1 MYNRIILMGR
11 LVADPELRQ
20 TQTGLSVCRFRIAVD
35 RFAKQGEE
43 RKADFI
49 SCVAWRQTADFIS
62 RWFAKGQLIHI
73 EGRLQNADY
82 TDKNGIK
89 HYAMEVQVDAAAFCG
104 DRQSQQTAPPSG
116 RTAQDA
122 APARPAAHPAQTAA
136 QDIALGDMGDFED
149 ILSDG
154 ETPF

>member
-20 TQTGLSVCRFRIAVD
+20 TQTGLSVCRSRIAVD

-82 TDKNGIK
+82 TDKNGVK

-116 RTAQDA
+116 RPAQDA

-136 QDIALGDMGDFED
+136 QDIALGDLGDFED

-154 ETPF
+154 ELPF

>member
-82 TDKNGIK
+82 TDKNGVK

-116 RTAQDA
+116 RPVQDA

-136 QDIALGDMGDFED
+136 QDIALGDLGDFED

>member
-82 TDKNGIK
+82 TDKNGVK

-116 RTAQDA
+116 RPSKAA
-122 APARPAAHPAQTAA
+122 APARPAAQTAA
-136 QDIALGDMGDFED
+136 QDIALGDLGDFED

-154 ETPF
+154 ELPF

>member
-82 TDKNGIK
+82 TDKNGVK

-116 RTAQDA
+116 RPAQDA

-136 QDIALGDMGDFED
+136 QDIALGDLGDFED

>member
-11 LVADPELRQ
+11 LVAAPELRQ

-49 SCVAWRQTADFIS
+49 SCVAWRQTADFVS

-73 EGRLQNADY
+73 EPGEMHYVLNRYDKPVKMVSTLAPY
-82 TDKNGIK
+82 TNPDKV
-89 HYAMEVQVDAAAFCG
+89 EVENY
-104 DRQSQQTAPPSG
+104 TY
-116 RTAQDA
+116 
-122 APARPAAHPAQTAA
+122 
-136 QDIALGDMGDFED
+136 
-149 ILSDG
+149 
-154 ETPF
+154 

>member
-116 RTAQDA
+116 RPAQDA

-136 QDIALGDMGDFED
+136 QDIALGDLGDFED

>member
-82 TDKNGIK
+82 TDRNGVK

-116 RTAQDA
+116 RPAQDA
-122 APARPAAHPAQTAA
+122 AQARPAAHPAQTAA
-136 QDIALGDMGDFED
+136 QDIALGDLGDFED

>member
-11 LVADPELRQ
+11 LVAAPELRQ

-82 TDKNGIK
+82 TDKNVSMKVVRII
-89 HYAMEVQVDAAAFCG
+89 
-104 DRQSQQTAPPSG
+104 QSYTNIVN
-116 RTAQDA
+116 RMVW
-122 APARPAAHPAQTAA
+122 RKN
-136 QDIALGDMGDFED
+136 
-149 ILSDG
+149 
-154 ETPF
+154 

>member
-82 TDKNGIK
+82 TDKNGVK

-104 DRQSQQTAPPSG
+104 DRQSQQTVPPSG
-116 RTAQDA
+116 RPAQDA
-122 APARPAAHPAQTAA
+122 APGRPAAQTAA
-136 QDIALGDMGDFED
+136 QDIALGDLGDFED

>member
-82 TDKNGIK
+82 TDKNGVK

-116 RTAQDA
+116 RPAQDA

-136 QDIALGDMGDFED
+136 QDIALGDLGDFED

-154 ETPF
+154 ELPF

>member
-82 TDKNGIK
+82 TDKNGVK

-104 DRQSQQTAPPSG
+104 DRQSQQAAPPSG
-116 RTAQDA
+116 RPAQDA
-122 APARPAAHPAQTAA
+122 APARPAAQTAA
-136 QDIALGDMGDFED
+136 QDIALGDLGDFED

-154 ETPF
+154 ELPF